1 MVFDFRTDG
10 APHDAGPHP
19 EVGEIPALGAGAVL
33 HYADL
38 ARRAGAPRPMPRGKD
53 NTLSMTLPG
62 LKAAGEPELVLAP
75 GTAAERRIPVGDGPL
90 IVGKAEDA
98 DIPIDDPHVSRRH
111 ARIARTA
118 RGVVVEDL
126 DSRNGTFVHGVA
138 VKEALLTPGVVI
150 TVGKTPIRFDVR
162 DGRDAANATFGGAV
176 GAAPAMGEVF
186 ALLEKLAPTDLGV
199 TLIGETGT
207 GKDVLARAVHGAS
220 RRREAPFVVFD
231 CGAVAP
237 NLIESELF
245 GHEKGAFTGAVS
257 EHPGA
262 FERAHG
268 GTLFLDEIGE
278 LPLDLQP
285 RLLRAL
291 EGGTIKRLGAV
302 SERRVDVRVIAATN
316 RDLEGEVEAGR
327 FRRDL
332 YFRLSGAVVE
342 IPPLRERLEDVEILA
357 RAILDEVAGPLGI
370 SPATVAALCA
380 HDWPGNVRELKNVLA
395 RAAALA
401 DSRMLEPRHL
411 MLFRPR
417 AREPEVDELPLA
429 GRTLE
434 TLERAAVR
442 QTLEREGGN
451 RTRAAKALGIA
462 PSTLYEKLKKYGI
475 A

>member
-1 MVFDFRTDG
+1 MSRQ
-10 APHDAGPHP
+10 
-19 EVGEIPALGAGAVL
+19 
-33 HYADL
+33 
-38 ARRAGAPRPMPRGKD
+38 KD
-53 NTLSMTLPG
+53 PTLSMNVPG
-62 LKAAGEPELVLAP
+62 DEPSGPAELVIDP
-75 GTAAERRIPVGDGPL
+75 GSPGERRVAVGEKPL
-90 IVGKAEDA
+90 VLGKGDDC
-98 DIPIDDPHVSRRH
+98 DIEIADPHVSRRH
-111 ARIARTA
+111 ARIAKTR

-138 VKEALLTPGVVI
+138 VKEAVLTPGVVI
-150 TVGKTPIRFDVR
+150 SLGKTAIRYEVCEPPTTTS
-162 DGRDAANATFGGAV
+162 ASFGAAV
-176 GAAPAMGEVF
+176 GAAPAMREVF

-220 RRREAPFVVFD
+220 RRSGGPFVVFD

-257 EHPGA
+257 DHPGA
-262 FERAHG
+262 FERADG
-268 GTLFLDEIGE
+268 GTIFLDEVGE

-291 EGGTIKRLGAV
+291 EEGTVKRLGATAM
-302 SERRVDVRVIAATN
+302 RRVDVRVIAATN
-316 RDLEGEVEAGR
+316 RNLEDEVEAGR

-332 YFRLSGAVVE
+332 FFRLSGAVVE
-342 IPPLRERLEDVEILA
+342 VPPLRERLDDVAILA

-411 MLFRPR
+411 MLYKPR
-417 AREPEVDELPLA
+417 AREPAVDELPLA

-462 PSTLYEKLKKYGI
+462 PSTLYEKLKKYGLS
-475 A
+475 